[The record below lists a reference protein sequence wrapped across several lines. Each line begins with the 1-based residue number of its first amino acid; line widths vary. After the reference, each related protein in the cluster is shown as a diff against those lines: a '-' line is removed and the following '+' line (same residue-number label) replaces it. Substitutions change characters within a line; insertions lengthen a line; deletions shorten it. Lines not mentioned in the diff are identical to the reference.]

1 MVQQQNIPT
10 RAWVELCLLGLI
22 WGGSFLA
29 IAITLREV
37 GFVTSVAHRVFW
49 AALLLWGWVAYR
61 GLPVPLSPR
70 LWVAFLVMGIL
81 NNVLPFSLMAW
92 GQLHIESGL
101 TAVFNAATAIFG
113 ALVATVIFPD
123 EKLTVRKTV
132 GIVVGFAGVA
142 TAIGLESFR
151 NFDIRSLAQL
161 AVIGGTISYAFAS
174 VWARIRLSGLAPEV
188 AAAGMLTG
196 SSVVMVPAAFIIDGV
211 PSFAVSGSTLLAI
224 GYYVFFATAGAYLLY
239 YRILALAGASNTM
252 LVTLLVPPVSIVLGA
267 IVLSESLSANVYLG
281 LFMLLSGLL
290 ILDGRLFGKFRR
302 AKTEVTK

>member
-1 MVQQQNIPT
+1 
-10 RAWVELCLLGLI
+10 
-22 WGGSFLA
+22 
-29 IAITLREV
+29 
-37 GFVTSVAHRVFW
+37 
-49 AALLLWGWVAYR
+49 
-61 GLPVPLSPR
+61 
-70 LWVAFLVMGIL
+70 
-81 NNVLPFSLMAW
+81 
-92 GQLHIESGL
+92 
-101 TAVFNAATAIFG
+101 VFNAATAIFG

-161 AVIGGTISYAFAS
+161 AVVGGTISYAFAS